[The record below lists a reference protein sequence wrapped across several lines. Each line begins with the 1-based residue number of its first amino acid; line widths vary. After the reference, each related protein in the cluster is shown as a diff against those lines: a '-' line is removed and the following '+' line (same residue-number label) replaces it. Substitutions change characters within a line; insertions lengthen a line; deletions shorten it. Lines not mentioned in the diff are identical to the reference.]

1 LGKQLK
7 YLQNNYLK
15 NLDKIL
21 IKSITVLTITV
32 MLFSCSNNTQE
43 VRDFLASKN
52 LPIGVAKNA
61 FHVYK
66 DSGRITSKLITPL
79 LHDFSNRK
87 QHPYNEFPK
96 GVKIINFDGK
106 DSVTV
111 TGNYALSYSK
121 TEISELIGNVVVI
134 NHSEN
139 SRLVTEQLYWDQNTK
154 YFFSEKA
161 FTLSTLKDTVYGV
174 GFECK
179 EDLSQHLAKK
189 TIGRLETI
197 EE

>member
-1 LGKQLK
+1 
-7 YLQNNYLK
+7 
-15 NLDKIL
+15 
-21 IKSITVLTITV
+21 
-32 MLFSCSNNTQE
+32 MLFSCTNNMQE
-43 VRDFLASKN
+43 VIDYLALKN
-52 LPIGVAKNA
+52 LPIGVTKDV

-87 QHPYNEFPK
+87 QHPYNEFPE
-96 GVKIINFDGK
+96 GVKIVNFEGK

-111 TGNYALSYSK
+111 TGNYALSYSN
-121 TEISELIGNVVVI
+121 TQISELIGNVVVI
-134 NHSEN
+134 NHAEN
-139 SRLVTEQLYWDQNTK
+139 SKLETEQLFWDQNTQ

-161 FTLSTLKDTVYGV
+161 FTLSTLKDTIYGI
-174 GFECK
+174 GFESK